1 MKNEHDDLRSAAME
15 ASDLLLDASFNI
27 PIDHDRAIQVYRRLW
42 SALIGNQELRL
53 PDDAHK
59 FYEKGERQ

>member
-1 MKNEHDDLRSAAME
+1 MNNKTADLRAAAME

-42 SALIGNQELRL
+42 TALVGNQELRL